1 MYVNGNRQQYKKKV
15 RIKNKKKRNN
25 SGKKTPCQ
33 FSKIYFYKQDTLKQG
48 KKHNSLLFNIIILG
62 IVI

>member
-1 MYVNGNRQQYKKKV
+1 MVTDNNTRKRNESK
-15 RIKNKKKRNN
+15 IKRRNN

>member
-1 MYVNGNRQQYKKKV
+1 MVTDNNTRKRNESK
-15 RIKNKKKRNN
+15 IKRRNN

-33 FSKIYFYKQDTLKQG
+33 FSKNYFYKQDPLKQG